1 MSIPDDTKRT
11 LDLLRLSRRFAL
23 LIRHAERPPIPPGS
37 FGNELPL
44 TEAGGLS
51 ARDLGG
57 ILGTELRALWSS
69 PVRRCL
75 QTVEAVA
82 EGAGYTEEPVL
93 DKRLGDP
100 GAMISDPSMVGDVFH
115 VHGSEGVVER
125 LLHEAR
131 PLPGFR
137 APGEG
142 TALVVESMVGSLP
155 GRGGTLL
162 VTHDSVLAIVV
173 AVVFGDSAIFGPGRW
188 PDFLEGLGMYEGQD
202 GRLLFVWRGE
212 TAWWSTG
219 EVA

>member
-1 MSIPDDTKRT
+1 MTLLDGTSQT
-11 LDLLRLSRRFAL
+11 LDQLFDYRRFAL
-23 LIRHAERPPIPPGS
+23 LMRHAERPPIPPGS

-44 TEAGGLS
+44 TDAGKHAAL
-51 ARDLGG
+51 DLGRR
-57 ILGTELRALWSS
+57 LGTSLRATWSS
-69 PVRRCL
+69 PVLRCL
-75 QTVEAVA
+75 QTTKAVS
-82 EGAGYTEEPVL
+82 EGAGFAGDPVL
-93 DKRLGDP
+93 DRRLGDP